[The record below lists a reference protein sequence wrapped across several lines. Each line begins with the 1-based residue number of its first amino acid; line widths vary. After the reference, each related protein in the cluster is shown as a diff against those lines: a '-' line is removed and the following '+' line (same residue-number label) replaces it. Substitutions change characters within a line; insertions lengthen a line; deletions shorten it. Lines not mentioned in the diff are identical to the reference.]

1 MLVAPYLPTLF
12 SRAGYLNET
21 VQDFVNDNTRERAI
35 FLIQYLVTQDNDREY
50 SEKDLF
56 LNQLLVNYDDSL
68 PLTKYIELT
77 DSELK
82 LAEGLLDGAKANWR
96 AISGS
101 SVESFRIS
109 FLMRAGQLKRHEN
122 GWFVTVEEKAVDML
136 LNSLPWSINQI
147 GFPWNPYR
155 IEVIWR

>member
-1 MLVAPYLPTLF
+1 M
-12 SRAGYLNET
+12 NET
-21 VQDFVNDNTRERAI
+21 GQDFVNDNARERAI

-109 FLMRAGQLKRHEN
+109 FLMRAGQLQRSEN

-136 LNSLPWSINQI
+136 LNSLPWSIKQI
-147 GFPWNPYR
+147 RFPWNPYR
-155 IEVIWR
+155 IEVIWHEYR